1 MTKNETRAV
10 VGKKNEGAF
19 FWEWGTLL
27 YLLCVNTSLG
37 I

>member
-19 FWEWGTLL
+19 F
-27 YLLCVNTSLG
+27 LG
-37 I
+37 IGDIVIPALC